1 MTLTY
6 FASGSF
12 LIVCGDFVGVHKSTA
27 SRTITRVSRA
37 IARLHSQFI
46 RFPETEEEITV
57 TRQDFYAKYKFPRCI
72 GIIDCTHIQI
82 RSPGGEDAEIYRN
95 RKQYFS
101 FNIQAI
107 CNVNLKFMNIVARWP
122 GSAHDSTIFNNSSIR
137 AKFERGE
144 TGDSLLIGDSG
155 YPIRP
160 FLLTKLSIAS
170 TRAEQ
175 LYNESI
181 IRTRNCIERS
191 FGVYKRRFPILSV
204 GININASKVES
215 VVVATAV
222 LHNIAINLN
231 EIVPSVSTEME
242 NLINLS
248 FFEQGTEAQDRR
260 PNGANEITTNTIIR
274 YFETM

>member
-1 MTLTY
+1 MTLRY
-6 FASGSF
+6 FATGSF
-12 LIVCGDFVGVHKSTA
+12 LVVCGDFVGVHKSTA

-37 IARLHSQFI
+37 IARLCSKFI
-46 RFPETEEEITV
+46 RFPETEEEISV
-57 TRQDFYAKYKFPRCI
+57 TRQEFYAKCKFPRCI
-72 GIIDCTHIQI
+72 GVIDCTHIKI

-101 FNIQAI
+101 FNVQAI
-107 CNVNLKFMNIVARWP
+107 CNSNLKFMNIVARWQ
-122 GSAHDSTIFNNSSIR
+122 GSAHDSTIFNNSAIR
-137 AKFERGE
+137 GKFERGE

-181 IRTRNCIERS
+181 IRTRNCIERC
-191 FGVYKRRFPILSV
+191 FGVYKRRFPILTL
-204 GININASKVES
+204 NINVSKVES
-215 VVVATAV
+215 VIVATAV
-222 LHNIAINLN
+222 LHNIAIDLN
-231 EIVPSVSTEME
+231 ELVPNISTEME

-248 FFEQGTEAQDRR
+248 FFEQVTEEQNFR
-260 PNGANEITTNTIIR
+260 PNGANEITRNTLIR